1 MDPAF
6 ATVLAAGI
14 SAVAAAVLFVV
25 GETLRL
31 LRVAHEGHA
40 AAVRSALEALDA
52 IPVEVA
58 RPWIVRRYGLAR
70 IRAGSALT
78 ALYGGVP
85 RRDRPVVSQVL
96 REFAVVVSAAGVL
109 DQVEAAAR
117 ARALLVIWS
126 MSPRLAR
133 KAARKYFR
141 NLGVKVPR
149 HGLVLDDDTFGP

>member
-14 SAVAAAVLFVV
+14 SAVAAAILFVV
-25 GETLRL
+25 GETIRL

-40 AAVRSALEALDA
+40 AAVRSALEALDEVA
-52 IPVEVA
+52 VEVA

-70 IRAGSALT
+70 IRAGAALT

-85 RRDRPVVSQVL
+85 RRDRLVVSQVL
-96 REFAVVVSAAGVL
+96 REFAVAVSAAGVL
-109 DQVEAAAR
+109 EQVEAAAR
-117 ARALLVIWS
+117 ARAFLVTWA
-126 MSPRLAR
+126 MSPLLAR

-141 NLGVKVPR
+141 DLGVKVPR
-149 HGLVLDDDTFGP
+149 HGIVLE